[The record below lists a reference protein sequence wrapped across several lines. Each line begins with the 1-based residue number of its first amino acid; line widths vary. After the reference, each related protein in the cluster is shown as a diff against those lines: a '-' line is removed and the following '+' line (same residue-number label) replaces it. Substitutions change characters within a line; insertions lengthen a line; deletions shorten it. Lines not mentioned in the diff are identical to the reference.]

1 MVPRIPRRPPTKPRN
16 HTNFHPRPRP
26 RPRLLDPTETLV
38 AALATPHL
46 LPATPLVDLHPFSAL
61 LFLTKRKN
69 VAETM
74 AFVDTAVQRVT
85 LQTPVLTKKPPP
97 TINQISF
104 SPAYPTPSQ
113 QL

>member
-1 MVPRIPRRPPTKPRN
+1 MTARTTKNSQGNKGSRGTTDTSSSSNQTKKPYQPSSSSSSSR
-16 HTNFHPRPRP
+16 
-26 RPRLLDPTETLV
+26 
-38 AALATPHL
+38 PHL